1 MRVGGG
7 EQRIWRKKIR
17 INMCV
22 SSFFKKKKNKEK
34 KKKRRRI
41 YNKKKVVLGSQPYV

>member
-22 SSFFKKKKNKEK
+22 SSFFKKKKTKK
-34 KKKRRRI
+34 KKKRGGEYIIRKRWC
-41 YNKKKVVLGSQPYV
+41 